1 MIRYWLIYCFK
12 VYGNLL
18 SELYW
23 CYVDSRMQRQ
33 LELTIEEL
41 VILLPD
47 DEFESFELENR
58 CS

>member
-18 SELYW
+18 PELYW

-47 DEFESFELENR
+47 AEFESFELENR